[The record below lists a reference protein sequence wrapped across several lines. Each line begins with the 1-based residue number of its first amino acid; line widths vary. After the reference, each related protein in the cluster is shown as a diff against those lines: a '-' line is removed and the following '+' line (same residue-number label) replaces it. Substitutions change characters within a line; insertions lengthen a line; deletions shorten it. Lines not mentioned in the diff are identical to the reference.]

1 MTVDCVSES
10 VYTVITV
17 GIGSRVLAS
26 EKPAILHGWH
36 QCFDFVSVASGV
48 TVWLSSLNLNL
59 DCEYWKS
66 RWRLDCVLLV
76 NWWLAQQLLKMD
88 LKYHDEQHLKWK
100 CLGNTHTQPFNGLW
114 SGTTQVGQY
123 QKKHSP
129 TPTHPDHQTSFINF
143 LHLLWSIASSLF
155 SLHAR
160 LSSLTTFLQVLFGL
174 PLGLGPTGFQ
184 YPLWLVSFLL
194 PAPTILGLIPFH
206 LL

>member
-1 MTVDCVSES
+1 MVQQFELEFGLWIFKVKME
-10 VYTVITV
+10 V
-17 GIGSRVLAS
+17 GLCSTCELMIS
-26 EKPAILHGWH
+26 PAAVKNGLEI
-36 QCFDFVSVASGV
+36 
-48 TVWLSSLNLNL
+48 
-59 DCEYWKS
+59 S
-66 RWRLDCVLLV
+66 RWTALEMEVSG
-76 NWWLAQQLLKMD
+76 
-88 LKYHDEQHLKWK
+88 E
-100 CLGNTHTQPFNGLW
+100 HTQPFNGLLSW
-114 SGTTQVGQY
+114 TTQVGQY

-194 PAPTILGLIPFH
+194 PAPTILGLYAFSSSLV
-206 LL
+206 LLATKTRRNCL